1 MTVFGHPVLF
11 GCLEKREKTAS
22 PKTPMQW
29 HTTRTLSLDNAVGQQ
44 RQLKVGVCQSTFTAL
59 PSRPTK
65 STKIKS
71 FSEMDLIVKGK
82 L

>member
-44 RQLKVGVCQSTFTAL
+44 RQLKVGRLSKDLHGLAE
-59 PSRPTK
+59 PSDK
-65 STKIKS
+65 VDENQV
-71 FSEMDLIVKGK
+71 FF
-82 L
+82 